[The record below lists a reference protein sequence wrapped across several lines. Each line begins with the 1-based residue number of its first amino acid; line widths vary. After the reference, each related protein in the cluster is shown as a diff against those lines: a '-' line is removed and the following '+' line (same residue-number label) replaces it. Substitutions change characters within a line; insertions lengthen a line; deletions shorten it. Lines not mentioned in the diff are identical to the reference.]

1 MVDLLD
7 RGNKHLFLEK
17 MNNSNNSFIANVN
30 LLVQNLDVLLN
41 LGELF
46 TKEDIEE
53 LVSLSGLNI
62 EALVHDIEKG
72 SLDGY
77 RKLDIDLLKNFAGY
91 SDILTDDEKRALWA
105 DPTKQVYYDS
115 ITVYFTDKLSMSKTF
130 NQLGVPTPISN
141 HHQLYTQLDEWPE
154 FKAKAVYT
162 MFNIAPNTP
171 IPNHELF
178 RIWDGEG
185 TGSNVDR
192 VVLHVAASGQNQAWD
207 ASFAGAKEYSP
218 IYTWVD
224 TTSILIIITQKI
236 NEILALAGNVEQLLI
251 LEHYLRELTAIYAV
265 LPMLAST
272 DANVD
277 TIYKHLTQLEA
288 IYHNLDALLQL
299 ENILPILENINN
311 NKANIIT
318 EDVPSGYLTSFSIPQ
333 LNNSLNYVIGDILT
347 STDDDSTFT
356 FRVTS
361 VTDEGK
367 ITGGFLYPTTVAT
380 NLTGNYGF
388 QNDSTVE
395 GTELRLNITCTA
407 LPTTVTIRK
416 DLIDVYNE
424 LKARA
429 DLQAGDITNLNNS
442 VDDLKTHLTELEE
455 NIANIEIGD
464 GEILGNLILKN
475 SGNPQVVNSD
485 LTFHTNKK
493 LSGTKT
499 DGTTHTLIQSARM
512 STVSGSSTTLRDIA
526 NVGSISEH
534 LHLNTNNDPVYE
546 NRVTVG
552 TPDGIKSLVYKED
565 ISDSVAI
572 NFLLGSCIPWAGNSI
587 PDQTKLAVG
596 NTYPVADFPE
606 AAAELGD
613 KYGGDGVTTFGT
625 PDLRNEPPLSLRW
638 IIVLGRDNGSSTRF
652 YCGREGLYCGKEGL
666 YCGMQIVT

>member
-1 MVDLLD
+1 MTDLLD

-30 LLVQNLDVLLN
+30 LLVQNLDALLN

-46 TKEDIEE
+46 AREYVEE
-53 LVSLSGLNI
+53 LVSLSGLDI
-62 EALVHDIEKG
+62 DVLVKDIEKG

-77 RKLDIDLLKNFAGY
+77 RKLDIDLLRNFADY
-91 SDILTDDEKRALWA
+91 SDTLTDKQKRALWS
-105 DPTKQVYYDS
+105 DPTKQVYYDG
-115 ITVYFTDKLSMSKTF
+115 ITVHFTDRMSMSKTF

-178 RIWDGEG
+178 RLWDGEG

-192 VVLHVAASGQNQAWD
+192 IVLHVAANGQNQAWD
-207 ASFAGAKEYSP
+207 ASFAGAKDYNP
-218 IYTWVD
+218 VYTWVD
-224 TTSILIIITQKI
+224 TTSILIILTQKI
-236 NEILALAGNVEQLLI
+236 NEVLALAGNVEKLLV
-251 LEHYLRELTAIYAV
+251 LEHYLKELTAIYSV
-265 LPMLAST
+265 LPMLASN

-277 TIYKHLTQLEA
+277 NIYKHLSQLEA
-288 IYHNLDALLQL
+288 IYYNLDALLQL
-299 ENILPILENINN
+299 EDILPILENINN

-318 EDVPSGYLTSFSIPQ
+318 EEVPSGYLTSYSIPQ
-333 LNNSLNYVIGDILT
+333 INNSLNYVIGDILT
-347 STDDDSTFT
+347 SVGDTTFT
-356 FRVTS
+356 FRVTA

-367 ITGGFLYPTTVAT
+367 ITGGFLYPTSVPTD
-380 NLTGNYGF
+380 LTGNYGF
-388 QNDSTVE
+388 ANDSTVE

-407 LPTTVTIRK
+407 LPTTVTVRK

-424 LKARA
+424 LKAKA
-429 DLQAGDITNLNNS
+429 EQHASDISNLYEN
-442 VDDLKTHLTELEE
+442 VDTLEVHLTELEE

-464 GEILGNLILKN
+464 GEILGNFILKN
-475 SGNPQVVNSD
+475 SGNPQVVNSS
-485 LTFHTNKK
+485 LTFHTDKK

-512 STVSGSSTTLRDIA
+512 STASGSSTILRDIA

-546 NRVTVG
+546 NRITVG

-572 NFLLGSCIPWAGNSI
+572 NFLLGSCIAWAGTSI

-596 NTYPVADFPE
+596 NIYPIVDFPE
-606 AAAELGD
+606 AAAELGT

-638 IIVLGRDNGSSTRF
+638 VIVLGRDNGSSTRF

-666 YCGMQIVT
+666 YCGMQITT

>member
-1 MVDLLD
+1 MTDLLD

-30 LLVQNLDVLLN
+30 LLVQNLDALLN

-53 LVSLSGLNI
+53 LVSLSGLDI
-62 EALVHDIEKG
+62 DVLVKDIEKG

-77 RKLDIDLLKNFAGY
+77 RKLDIDLLRNFADY
-91 SDILTDDEKRALWA
+91 SDTLTDEQKRALWS
-105 DPTKQVYYDS
+105 DPTKQVYYDG
-115 ITVYFTDKLSMSKTF
+115 ITVHFTDRMSMSKTF

-178 RIWDGEG
+178 RLWDGEG

-192 VVLHVAASGQNQAWD
+192 IVLHVAANGQNQAWD
-207 ASFAGAKEYSP
+207 ASFAGAKDYNP
-218 IYTWVD
+218 VYTWVD
-224 TTSILIIITQKI
+224 TTSILTILTQKI
-236 NEILALAGNVEQLLI
+236 NEVLALAGNVEKLLV
-251 LEHYLRELTAIYAV
+251 LEHYLKELTAIYSV
-265 LPMLAST
+265 LPMLASN

-277 TIYKHLTQLEA
+277 NIYKHLSQLEA
-288 IYHNLDALLQL
+288 IYYNLDALLQL
-299 ENILPILENINN
+299 EDILPILENINN

-318 EDVPSGYLTSFSIPQ
+318 EDVPSGYLTSYSIPQ
-333 LNNSLNYVIGDILT
+333 INNSLNYVIGDILT
-347 STDDDSTFT
+347 SVGDTTFT
-356 FRVTS
+356 FRVTA

-367 ITGGFLYPTTVAT
+367 ITGGFLYPTSVPTD
-380 NLTGNYGF
+380 LTGNYGF
-388 QNDSTVE
+388 ANDSTVE

-407 LPTTVTIRK
+407 LPTTVTVRK

-424 LKARA
+424 LKAKA
-429 DLQAGDITNLNNS
+429 EQHASDISNLYEN
-442 VDDLKTHLTELEE
+442 VDTLEVHLTELEE

-464 GEILGNLILKN
+464 GEVLGNFILKN
-475 SGNPQVVNSD
+475 SGNPQVVNSS
-485 LTFHTNKK
+485 LPFHTNKK

-512 STVSGSSTTLRDIA
+512 STASGSSTILRYIT

-546 NRVTVG
+546 NRITVG

-572 NFLLGSCIPWAGNSI
+572 NFLLGSCIAWAGTSI

-596 NTYPVADFPE
+596 NIYPIADFPE
-606 AAAELGD
+606 AAAELGT

-638 IIVLGRDNGSSTRF
+638 VIVLGRDNGSSTRF

-666 YCGMQIVT
+666 YCGMQITT

>member
-1 MVDLLD
+1 MTDLLD

-30 LLVQNLDVLLN
+30 LLVQNLDALLN

-53 LVSLSGLNI
+53 LVSLSGLDI
-62 EALVHDIEKG
+62 DVLVKDIEKG

-77 RKLDIDLLKNFAGY
+77 RKLDIDLLRNFADY
-91 SDILTDDEKRALWA
+91 SDTLTDEQKRALWS
-105 DPTKQVYYDS
+105 DPTKQVYYDG
-115 ITVYFTDKLSMSKTF
+115 ITVHFTDRMSMSKTF

-178 RIWDGEG
+178 RLWDGEG

-192 VVLHVAASGQNQAWD
+192 IVLHVAANGQNQAWD
-207 ASFAGAKEYSP
+207 ASFAGAKDYNP
-218 IYTWVD
+218 VYTWVD
-224 TTSILIIITQKI
+224 TTSILTILTQKI
-236 NEILALAGNVEQLLI
+236 NEVLALAGNVEKLLV
-251 LEHYLRELTAIYAV
+251 LEHYLKELTAIYSV
-265 LPMLAST
+265 LPMLASN

-277 TIYKHLTQLEA
+277 NIYKHLSQLEA
-288 IYHNLDALLQL
+288 IYYNLDALLQL
-299 ENILPILENINN
+299 EDILPILENINN

-318 EDVPSGYLTSFSIPQ
+318 EDVPSGYLTSYSIPQ
-333 LNNSLNYVIGDILT
+333 INNSLNYVIGDILT
-347 STDDDSTFT
+347 SVGDTTFT
-356 FRVTS
+356 FRVTA

-367 ITGGFLYPTTVAT
+367 ITGGFLYPTSVPTD
-380 NLTGNYGF
+380 LTGNYGF
-388 QNDSTVE
+388 ANDSTVE

-407 LPTTVTIRK
+407 LPTTVTVRK

-424 LKARA
+424 LKAKA
-429 DLQAGDITNLNNS
+429 EQHASDISNLYEN
-442 VDDLKTHLTELEE
+442 VDTLEVHLTELEE

-464 GEILGNLILKN
+464 GEVLGNFILKN
-475 SGNPQVVNSD
+475 SGNPQVVNSS
-485 LTFHTNKK
+485 LPFHTNKK

-512 STVSGSSTTLRDIA
+512 STASGSSTILRYIT

-546 NRVTVG
+546 NRITVG

-572 NFLLGSCIPWAGNSI
+572 NFLLGSCIAWAGTSI

-596 NTYPVADFPE
+596 NIYPIADFPE
-606 AAAELGD
+606 AAAELGT

-638 IIVLGRDNGSSTRF
+638 VIVLGRDNGSSTRF
-652 YCGREGLYCGKEGL
+652 HCGREGLYCGKEGL
-666 YCGMQIVT
+666 YCGMQITT

>member
-1 MVDLLD
+1 MTDLLD

-30 LLVQNLDVLLN
+30 LLVQNLDALFN

-46 TKEDIEE
+46 TREDVEE
-53 LVSLSGLNI
+53 LISLSGLDI
-62 EALVHDIEKG
+62 DVLVKDIEKG

-77 RKLDIDLLKNFAGY
+77 RKLDIDLLRNFADY
-91 SDILTDDEKRALWA
+91 SDTLTDEQKRALWS
-105 DPTKQVYYDS
+105 DPTKQVYYDG
-115 ITVYFTDKLSMSKTF
+115 ITVHFTDRMSMSKTF

-178 RIWDGEG
+178 RLWDGEG

-192 VVLHVAASGQNQAWD
+192 IVLHVAANGQNQAWD
-207 ASFAGAKEYSP
+207 ASFAGAKDYNP
-218 IYTWVD
+218 VYTWVD
-224 TTSILIIITQKI
+224 TTSILIILAQKI
-236 NEILALAGNVEQLLI
+236 NEVLALAGNVEKLLV
-251 LEHYLRELTAIYAV
+251 LEHYLKELTAIYSV
-265 LPMLAST
+265 LPMLASN

-277 TIYKHLTQLEA
+277 NIYKHLSQLEA
-288 IYHNLDALLQL
+288 IYYNLDALLQL
-299 ENILPILENINN
+299 EDILPILENINN

-318 EDVPSGYLTSFSIPQ
+318 EDVPSGYLTSYSIPQ
-333 LNNSLNYVIGDILT
+333 INNSLNYVIGDILT
-347 STDDDSTFT
+347 SVGDTTFT
-356 FRVTS
+356 FRVTA

-367 ITGGFLYPTTVAT
+367 ITGGFLYPTSVPTD
-380 NLTGNYGF
+380 LTGNYGF
-388 QNDSTVE
+388 ANDSTVE

-407 LPTTVTIRK
+407 LPTTITVRK

-424 LKARA
+424 LKAKA
-429 DLQAGDITNLNNS
+429 EQHASDISNLYEN
-442 VDDLKTHLTELEE
+442 VDTLEVYLTELEE

-464 GEILGNLILKN
+464 GEVLSNFILKN
-475 SGNPQVVNSD
+475 SGNPQVVNSS

-499 DGTTHTLIQSARM
+499 DGTAHTLIQSARM
-512 STVSGSSTTLRDIA
+512 STASGSSTILRDIA

-546 NRVTVG
+546 NRITVG
-552 TPDGIKSLVYKED
+552 TPGGIKSLVYKED

-572 NFLLGSCIPWAGNSI
+572 NFLLGSCIAWAGTRI

-596 NTYPVADFPE
+596 NIYPVADFPE
-606 AAAELGD
+606 AAAELGT

-638 IIVLGRDNGSSTRF
+638 VIVLGRDNGSSTRF

-666 YCGMQIVT
+666 YCGMQITT

>member
-1 MVDLLD
+1 MTDLLD

-30 LLVQNLDVLLN
+30 LLVQNLDALLN

-46 TKEDIEE
+46 TREDVEE
-53 LVSLSGLNI
+53 LVSLSGLDI
-62 EALVHDIEKG
+62 DVLVKDIEKG

-77 RKLDIDLLKNFAGY
+77 RKLDIDLLRNFADY
-91 SDILTDDEKRALWA
+91 SDTLTDEQKRALWS
-105 DPTKQVYYDS
+105 DPTKQVYYDGIS
-115 ITVYFTDKLSMSKTF
+115 VNFTDRMSMSKTF

-178 RIWDGEG
+178 RLWDGEG

-192 VVLHVAASGQNQAWD
+192 IVLHVAANGQNQAWD
-207 ASFAGAKEYSP
+207 ASFAGAKDYNP
-218 IYTWVD
+218 VYTWID
-224 TTSILIIITQKI
+224 TTSILIILTQKI
-236 NEILALAGNVEQLLI
+236 NEVLASAGNVEKLLI
-251 LEHYLRELTAIYAV
+251 LEHYLKELTAIYSV
-265 LPMLAST
+265 LPMLASN

-277 TIYKHLTQLEA
+277 NIYKHLSQLEA
-288 IYHNLDALLQL
+288 IYYNLDALLQL
-299 ENILPILENINN
+299 EDILPILENINN

-318 EDVPSGYLTSFSIPQ
+318 KDVPSGYLTSYSIPQ
-333 LNNSLNYVIGDILT
+333 INNSLNYVIGDILT
-347 STDDDSTFT
+347 SVGDTTFT
-356 FRVTS
+356 FRVTA

-367 ITGGFLYPTTVAT
+367 ITGGFLYPTSVPTD
-380 NLTGNYGF
+380 LTGNYGF
-388 QNDSTVE
+388 ANDSTVE

-407 LPTTVTIRK
+407 LPTTITVRK

-424 LKARA
+424 LKAKA
-429 DLQAGDITNLNNS
+429 EQHASDISNLYEN
-442 VDDLKTHLTELEE
+442 VDTLEVHLTKLEE

-464 GEILGNLILKN
+464 GEILSNFILKN
-475 SGNPQVVNSD
+475 SGNPQVVNSN
-485 LTFHTNKK
+485 LTFYTNKK

-499 DGTTHTLIQSARM
+499 DGTAHTLIQSARM
-512 STVSGSSTTLRDIA
+512 STASGSSTILRDIA

-546 NRVTVG
+546 NRITVG

-652 YCGREGLYCGKEGL
+652 YCGRDGLYCGKEGL